1 MEDQDAMRAIGV
13 AVAALDL
20 DPYRADSELSAS
32 STMT

>member
-20 DPYRADSELSAS
+20 DPYPPKAFSPG
-32 STMT
+32 